1 MGTYP
6 SPDAYVPDQISET
19 ELGYYKKGQMGGDMG
34 WGDTPAVVVV
44 DMTDAFVSDEY
55 TSGRT
60 DTGEEAIAGNEV
72 LLEAAREADI
82 PIFYTVLYG
91 VDTVGEKYLAR
102 DGEEMDEDRRKVHEE
117 GNEVTDAL
125 EPHEEDVVLK
135 KPAPSAFFETHL
147 SSLLVEHG
155 IDTLI
160 VTGMSTSGCVRSTV
174 VDAASSNY
182 NVIVPTE
189 CVADRCPTSHE
200 ISLFDMDMKWA
211 DVRPLEQVVESIEE
225 TVAAPAND

>member
-1 MGTYP
+1 MGKYP
-6 SPDAYVPDQISET
+6 AADAFVPEQISKT
-19 ELGYYKKGQMGGDMG
+19 ELDYYKKGQMGEEMG

-44 DMTDAFVSDEY
+44 DMTDAFVNDEY
-55 TSGRT
+55 VSGRT

-72 LLEAAREADI
+72 LLEAARSVDI

-91 VDTVGEKYLAR
+91 LDTVGERYLAR
-102 DGEEMDEDRRKVHEE
+102 DGKEMNKERKKVYEE
-117 GNEVTDAL
+117 GNNVTDAL
-125 EPHEEDVVLK
+125 KPHEEDVVLE
-135 KPAPSAFFETHL
+135 KPAPSAFFDTHL
-147 SSLLVEHG
+147 SSMLIENG

-182 NVIVPTE
+182 NVIIPTE

-211 DVRPLEQVVESIEE
+211 DVRPLDQVVETINERMA
-225 TVAAPAND
+225 TPASD